1 METIKIQKFLANAG
15 ISSRRAAEKLVEA
28 GKVSV
33 NGRTA
38 TIGQRIDPTQDKVL
52 YNNKPINGVE
62 LKYYLINKPA
72 GIVTTTKDEMG
83 RKAVLS
89 ILPDTITG
97 STRLYPVGRL
107 DKDSEGLLLVT
118 NDGAFTHLLTH
129 PSHLITKTYRIFI
142 DRKPTYKALQHL
154 RRGVLLR
161 EGLTEPAEV
170 ETEEDTDR
178 GTWLTMTIKEGKNRQ
193 VRRMLERVG
202 YDTIRL
208 IRTKFGPYLLSE
220 LQNQSWI
227 EVEKRPT
234 TKSTPPS
241 AA

>member
-1 METIKIQKFLANAG
+1 MDTIKIQKFLANAG
-15 ISSRRAAEKLVEA
+15 ISSRRAAEKLIEA

-33 NGRTA
+33 NGRIA
-38 TIGQRIDPTQDKVL
+38 TIGQRVDPLHDKVL
-52 YNNKPINGVE
+52 YKGEPISDID

-83 RKAVLS
+83 RKTVLS
-89 ILPDTITG
+89 VLPETVTK

-107 DKDSEGLLLVT
+107 DKESEGLLLVT

-154 RRGVLLR
+154 RRGVRLR

-208 IRTKFGPYLLSE
+208 IRTKFGPYKLKE
-220 LQNQSWI
+220 LRNKSWI
-227 EVEKRPT
+227 EVEKRAT
-234 TKSTPPS
+234 T
-241 AA
+241 